1 MILFVSQVALS
12 IASSLRQPAN
22 IQGTLTIETRQK
34 RGVNARIEGAY
45 RTNDGEGISFK
56 TSQQSL
62 VIQTLDN
69 QILLYTKTIPVTLQS
84 YSDDHNATM
93 IQIMD
98 EAYMESNEKLYR
110 LSNIDVLSEI
120 VASGE
125 VLSHA
130 QLRASVQGELVADR
144 EAAMQVSIQ
153 RLLAHP
159 AARLLEPTARAL
171 GEDMGIIGRDEPAAL
186 PLYATAMK
194 ISQIYEKST
203 RFSRSWYNFFSESA
217 KAQAY
222 PNCRLDTC
230 PPCQEDECMGL
241 CGKDCS
247 CWWWVCGDCCLH
259 RGCELHDICCRKSF
273 YSWRCLFPIGLTC
286 NSFSC

>member
-1 MILFVSQVALS
+1 MKVLVILFVSQVALS

-120 VASGE
+120 VY
-125 VLSHA
+125 
-130 QLRASVQGELVADR
+130 
-144 EAAMQVSIQ
+144 SIW
-153 RLLAHP
+153 RSAL
-159 AARLLEPTARAL
+159 ARATPRERT
-171 GEDMGIIGRDEPAAL
+171 GWIGRWP
-186 PLYATAMK
+186 
-194 ISQIYEKST
+194 
-203 RFSRSWYNFFSESA
+203 RSCDA
-217 KAQAY
+217 
-222 PNCRLDTC
+222 
-230 PPCQEDECMGL
+230 G
-241 CGKDCS
+241 
-247 CWWWVCGDCCLH
+247 
-259 RGCELHDICCRKSF
+259 
-273 YSWRCLFPIGLTC
+273 
-286 NSFSC
+286 